1 VAAAALIAR
10 TTAKYPAALTNLE
23 NSSDLCRFS
32 GPLAVAAS
40 IVGES
45 AVMNGLPT
53 LGYAEWRWNGQAQLQ
68 QYCDQKATLL
78 SVLDGIRRIPTHH
91 YVPQR

>member
-1 VAAAALIAR
+1 M
-10 TTAKYPAALTNLE
+10 K
-23 NSSDLCRFS
+23 D
-32 GPLAVAAS
+32 
-40 IVGES
+40 
-45 AVMNGLPT
+45 LPT
-53 LGYAEWRWNGQAQLQ
+53 LFCSGADSFVERPQDGQAQLQ